1 MSKRYYTICEGQSML
16 DVALEVY
23 GDIDGVFALI
33 EDNPELSS
41 LDDEL
46 YPGQQLLID
55 SANEANEDVAR
66 YYAEEDIRLNS
77 RAVAGEAPVEDL
89 TGLVSFDDIALRDV
103 NDEIL
108 KANDQ

>member
-1 MSKRYYTICEGQSML
+1 MSKRYYTIYEGQSML

-23 GDIDGVFALI
+23 GGIEGVFSLI

-55 SANEANEDVAR
+55 SNRAVDEDIAR
-66 YYAEEDIRLNS
+66 YYTEKAIRINTKGL
-77 RAVAGEAPVEDL
+77 AGEAPVEEL
-89 TGLVSFDDIALRDV
+89 TGLISSDEVLLRDV
-103 NDEIL
+103 NEDIL